1 MQRNLTYEKKGTVPV
16 PKPEKFKT
24 IITNPRLLA
33 TILLAFSSGLPL
45 TLTGSTLQA
54 WFTVSGIAIT
64 TIGALSLI
72 GQPYV
77 YKFLWAPLLDRY
89 YPRFL
94 GHRRGWIFIFQGC
107 LAFSLTAMAFCNPR
121 VNPALLGGLALLT
134 AFFSASQD
142 VAIDAYRTD
151 LLKPEERGLGAT
163 ITVFGYRIALLVSG
177 GLALVLADE
186 IGWRNT
192 YLLMAGLMVI
202 EMIILCRLPEPAK
215 PAHPPKTLLS
225 SVVEPFKQFWSQE
238 YGWLLLL
245 FILVYKLSDVIALSL
260 STVFLIRGLGF
271 SLTAVGLLYKSV
283 GLAAS
288 LIGSL
293 AGGIAV
299 SMIGLYRC
307 LFFFGILQG
316 VSNLLFAILAIMGK
330 SYGLMVGAIFVESFC
345 GSLSSV
351 AMVAFLMSL
360 CDPRY
365 TATQYAL
372 LTAFGAIPLVFIGPF
387 AAWMVQ
393 QLGWVDFFISSVF
406 FMLPGL
412 GILLILRKRIYA
424 VSAT

>member
-1 MQRNLTYEKKGTVPV
+1 M
-16 PKPEKFKT
+16 PENVTTSNGKQKKFKT
-24 IITNPRLLA
+24 IIANPRLLA

-45 TLTGSTLQA
+45 TLSGSTLQA

-94 GHRRGWIFIFQGC
+94 GRRRGWIFIFQFGIAAT
-107 LAFSLTAMAFCNPR
+107 LAAMAFCNPKI
-121 VNPALLGGLALLT
+121 NPVLLGGLALLL

-151 LLKPEERGLGAT
+151 LLEPAERGLGAT

-186 IGWRNT
+186 IGWRYT
-192 YLLMAGLMVI
+192 YLLMSGLMLI
-202 EMIILCRLPEPAK
+202 EMVITGRLPNPIVTAR
-215 PAHPPKTLLS
+215 PPKTLLK
-225 SVVEPFKQFWSQE
+225 SVIEPFKQFWSQE
-238 YGWLLLL
+238 SGGLLLL

-288 LIGSL
+288 LLGSL
-293 AGGIAV
+293 VGGVAV
-299 SMIGLYRC
+299 SGIGLYRC
-307 LFFFGILQG
+307 LLVFGILQG
-316 VSNLLFAILAIMGK
+316 LSNLLFALLAIVGK
-330 SYGLMVGAIFVESFC
+330 SYGLMVGAIFIESFC

-351 AMVAFLMSL
+351 AMVVYAMSL

-372 LTAFGAIPLVFIGPF
+372 LTAFGAIPLVFIGPL
-387 AAWMVQ
+387 AGWMVQ
-393 QLGWVDFFISSVF
+393 WLGWVNFFISSVF
-406 FMLPGL
+406 FTIPGL
-412 GILLILRKRIYA
+412 WILLLLKKRIHA
-424 VSAT
+424 VSETK